1 LQIADFAGSISS
13 VTLDEFIELD
23 LRTKI
28 IISAKISFCK
38 DDETVQCYT
47 IMPRKQNSYGYVNA
61 GFYAQFDDGEL
72 RFKGKP
78 RLYFG
83 GIGLKRTKAI
93 EAENFLAGKILN
105 EGVLKDALGLIQ
117 NQLEEYPSNKMVNFD
132 FCKKA
137 AGHLFYKFCVQLLK
151 DKIPSR
157 ILSTI
162 HSTLP
167 SSSSGEQTFHQS
179 EDESS
184 MVHKP
189 YQRIEGKL
197 QASGETQFISDLP
210 TRENEAFATFVLSTV
225 GNAKLGD
232 IDITEAKAHPGFI
245 AFISAKDI
253 PGTNNWRSPP
263 NELEIFATKDI
274 GYHGQPLG
282 LIIGDTQRNA
292 QFIAKLVKVKYNDVK
307 KPVTSLRE
315 AIALQQFHEPR
326 FRTVSIGDTEEAF
339 KSCDHIIEGD
349 FESGSQHHFY
359 IEPQACL
366 VVPNDVGF
374 QVFSTTQCSRLVQF
388 YVSRALGVKASSIE
402 VTVPRLGGAFGGKIE
417 YPSGIASAVAVA
429 ANALNRPVRINLGLN
444 DSLKMIGKRA
454 PFVTKYKVGFSKEGQ
469 LQACEIVI
477 YNDTGII
484 AENADGFIA
493 GHAVDNA
500 YFCPNWNVRVI
511 DCKTNTPFNTF
522 VRGPGHV
529 QGSIVMEVI
538 FDHIATFL
546 AKDNPDDVKELNLY
560 QDGQA
565 TLVGHTI
572 SDCLLTKLWS
582 EIKQKSAYEKRRN
595 DVLQFNKENRWKK
608 RGISLMPLLYPN
620 AYYTFNFTAIVT
632 IYYADGTVAISS
644 GGIEMGQGMNT
655 RVSQVVANQLKIPLD
670 IITVNSHSTTT
681 SPNSFETGGSI
692 SSELNSLAVFKCCEI
707 LNERMKPVK
716 ERMPGASWLE
726 IIKECAKKRIDL
738 SSQYMFYD
746 VERFSYAY
754 TVYATAC
761 SEVEVDIL
769 TGEHAILRSDIV
781 YDCGESIN
789 PRLDIGQLEGAF
801 IMSIGYWFTEKIV
814 YDEETGEQVTVGTW
828 TYKPPTS
835 KDIPWD
841 MRIHLKHEAVNPIGY
856 VRSKAVGEPASC
868 LAPTCLF
875 AAKNAIKAARAE
887 LTKPNDCFQLDGP
900 ATPDKIQKLCQVD
913 DQSLT
918 FA

>member
-1 LQIADFAGSISS
+1 MPDACKMDETKEVQITVNGKPIKVVNPSPHLYLGDWLRDTLHLKAAKQVCGEGGCGSCVVTISTDDPIAHPESISAVNSCLQPIISLDGCHVITAEGIGGKKNGFHPLQNVFAEKFAAQCGYCTPGIVMSSFSYIANSDNKRSKEEIEKCIDGNICRCTGYRPILDAIKSFSTDNGAVDIEDFHNIKSCQKNCLNSEARVIKYNLESQNDCKWYCPSSLSDLFALIKSLGESSKSFRLVAGNTSVGIYKDNSPYHAYIGLKHVKEFREKKISDHDMEIGAGLTLTEVMRLLQDHAHKSKSFDAIREHLGKIASFPLRNAGTWAGNLMLFTEDKHFPSDVYIVFSAINCRLQIADFAGSISS

-374 QVFSTTQCSRLVQF
+374 QIFSTTQCSRLVQF

-454 PFVTKYKVGFSKEGQ
+454 PFVTKYKV
-469 LQACEIVI
+469 
-477 YNDTGII
+477 
-484 AENADGFIA
+484 
-493 GHAVDNA
+493 
-500 YFCPNWNVRVI
+500 
-511 DCKTNTPFNTF
+511 
-522 VRGPGHV
+522 
-529 QGSIVMEVI
+529 
-538 FDHIATFL
+538 
-546 AKDNPDDVKELNLY
+546 
-560 QDGQA
+560 A
-565 TLVGHTI
+565 TL
-572 SDCLLTKLWS
+572 LL
-582 EIKQKSAYEKRRN
+582 
-595 DVLQFNKENRWKK
+595 
-608 RGISLMPLLYPN
+608 G
-620 AYYTFNFTAIVT
+620 
-632 IYYADGTVAISS
+632 
-644 GGIEMGQGMNT
+644 
-655 RVSQVVANQLKIPLD
+655 
-670 IITVNSHSTTT
+670 
-681 SPNSFETGGSI
+681 
-692 SSELNSLAVFKCCEI
+692 
-707 LNERMKPVK
+707 
-716 ERMPGASWLE
+716 
-726 IIKECAKKRIDL
+726 
-738 SSQYMFYD
+738 
-746 VERFSYAY
+746 
-754 TVYATAC
+754 
-761 SEVEVDIL
+761 
-769 TGEHAILRSDIV
+769 
-781 YDCGESIN
+781 
-789 PRLDIGQLEGAF
+789 
-801 IMSIGYWFTEKIV
+801 
-814 YDEETGEQVTVGTW
+814 
-828 TYKPPTS
+828 
-835 KDIPWD
+835 
-841 MRIHLKHEAVNPIGY
+841 
-856 VRSKAVGEPASC
+856 
-868 LAPTCLF
+868 
-875 AAKNAIKAARAE
+875 
-887 LTKPNDCFQLDGP
+887 
-900 ATPDKIQKLCQVD
+900 
-913 DQSLT
+913 
-918 FA
+918 